1 MLIVVL
7 ANKRQVPDLMC
18 LYASL
23 HNVVLAYAM
32 TAILVFLFGFLFLSY
47 FTKKVCVKRI
57 NRFLFV
63 PKIIYKRSELFAI
76 KCNRDPGFPR
86 HSVAAK

>member
-47 FTKKVCVKRI
+47 FTKKSMCKKNKSVLVCTK
-57 NRFLFV
+57 NYL
-63 PKIIYKRSELFAI
+63 
-76 KCNRDPGFPR
+76 
-86 HSVAAK
+86 